1 MRAVDAVH
9 LPARSLRRVVT
20 TAAAL
25 LLTMSGVAAA
35 APATATAAAPATAR
49 AVPRGA
55 PSTVGIASTPTGYL
69 EVTDAGNVFNHHTAF
84 YGSMAGRHLPAPV
97 VGIAVDPYTDGY
109 WLVTSAG
116 NVYNFHAPWYGSPA
130 DRKLPAPVV
139 GITATSTGYLLTT
152 ADGNVYNFHTSWYG
166 SRAATGVPAPVVGIA
181 VDPFSDGYWLAT
193 ADGNVYNF
201 HAPWYGSPVR
211 RSAAPVDGVVAT
223 PTGYLVTT
231 TAGNVFSYNTAFN
244 GSPVAEAASSPMVAV
259 TADPAVHGAY
269 WVAAEDGAVYG
280 FGAPDLGRSQTALA
294 AGCDAAQLQVT
305 EGNVYGA
312 LDHSAVPVRFTNR
325 SGQLCRIF
333 GYPGVA
339 GLSPSGIQVLQAQ
352 RSLRGYMGGL
362 AAGNDAPPDIPLA
375 PGETAT
381 ALVEGLNGANVG
393 QSCPKLSGLLVTPPD
408 TSHSTRVPEA
418 PGDCGGLQVHPVV
431 FGDSGV
437 GRA

>member
-35 APATATAAAPATAR
+35 APATATAR

-312 LDHSAVPVRFTNR
+312 VGHSAVPVRFTNR

-431 FGDSGV
+431 FGNSGV